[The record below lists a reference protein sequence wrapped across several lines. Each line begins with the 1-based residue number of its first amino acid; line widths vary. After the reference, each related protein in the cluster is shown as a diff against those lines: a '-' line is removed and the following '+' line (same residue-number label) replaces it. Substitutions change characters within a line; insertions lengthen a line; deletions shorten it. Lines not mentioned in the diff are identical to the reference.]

1 LLILLLKGNI
11 FPSQGSQLEVSQVFF
26 LASPLQLFPGNIKSS
41 KSRISRFLILM
52 KRTDQRQADVFITGL
67 GSEYSN
73 ALGSVPDLV
82 PGRCVSLG
90 ATITLEM

>member
-1 LLILLLKGNI
+1 
-11 FPSQGSQLEVSQVFF
+11 
-26 LASPLQLFPGNIKSS
+26 
-41 KSRISRFLILM
+41 M

-67 GSEYSN
+67 GTEYSN